1 MREIYFY
8 FCFVYYILFCDY
20 KLQNLLFLKSR
31 NGDFKKCSPA
41 VYRKTFFLI
50 LNAFSGGFFLFGWFL
65 GWFFLVGWFV
75 YLFVFVEYE
84 LFVTFVFSLSLS
96 VKISRSYGA
105 VFPWC
110 TSNQVAF
117 DFSRYHCNKNCPSDF
132 KTAENN

>member
-1 MREIYFY
+1 MHFP
-8 FCFVYYILFCDY
+8 V
-20 KLQNLLFLKSR
+20 
-31 NGDFKKCSPA
+31 
-41 VYRKTFFLI
+41 
-50 LNAFSGGFFLFGWFL
+50 GFFCLAGFWG
-65 GWFFLVGWFV
+65 GFFLVGWFV

-84 LFVTFVFSLSLS
+84 LFVTFVFSLSWS